1 MRRTLFFLPVIFLL
15 SGFLL
20 ISRKEA
26 PVTRNISY
34 GVGEELEY
42 RVHFGIFTVGKGI
55 TRVDKVYHSVN
66 ERTCFKVDAYG
77 ETSNWIS
84 WVAKVNDNWGAYI
97 DTTTMLTHQSYR
109 KLREGKY
116 TRDEQVTFDHT
127 NKKAEVKVKNKD
139 TGATESKFYDVP
151 ANAKDLVAGF
161 MYLRIVDFNKIAIGD
176 TINISGFLEDA
187 SYNLQIIYQ
196 GKEVIS
202 TKIGKIQCLR
212 LRPVMP
218 KNSMFDGENSVLC
231 WLSDD
236 LNKIPVRL
244 QAKMFIGNTGLEL
257 TRFRG
262 LRNQLK
268 IIF

>member
-15 SGFLL
+15 SGFLA

-26 PVTRNISY
+26 AVTRNISY

-66 ERTCFKVDAYG
+66 DRTCFKVDAYG

-127 NKKAEVKVKNKD
+127 NKKVEVKVKNKD
-139 TGATESKFYDVP
+139 TGAKES
-151 ANAKDLVAGF
+151 
-161 MYLRIVDFNKIAIGD
+161 
-176 TINISGFLEDA
+176 
-187 SYNLQIIYQ
+187 
-196 GKEVIS
+196 
-202 TKIGKIQCLR
+202 
-212 LRPVMP
+212 
-218 KNSMFDGENSVLC
+218 
-231 WLSDD
+231 
-236 LNKIPVRL
+236 
-244 QAKMFIGNTGLEL
+244 
-257 TRFRG
+257 
-262 LRNQLK
+262 
-268 IIF
+268 

>member
-1 MRRTLFFLPVIFLL
+1 M
-15 SGFLL
+15 
-20 ISRKEA
+20 
-26 PVTRNISY
+26 
-34 GVGEELEY
+34 
-42 RVHFGIFTVGKGI
+42 
-55 TRVDKVYHSVN
+55 
-66 ERTCFKVDAYG
+66 
-77 ETSNWIS
+77 
-84 WVAKVNDNWGAYI
+84 
-97 DTTTMLTHQSYR
+97 
-109 KLREGKY
+109 
-116 TRDEQVTFDHT
+116 
-127 NKKAEVKVKNKD
+127 
-139 TGATESKFYDVP
+139 P

-161 MYLRIVDFNKIAIGD
+161 MYLRIVDFKKIAIGD

-257 TRFRG
+257 IHFRG